1 MKVMEEMDV
10 HRVCVIGSGYV
21 GTVVAAGLAHIGH
34 QVVGVESAVDKLA
47 QLQGGLAPFHEEGLD
62 GLLAEGIQSGR
73 LTFRADI
80 AGAMA
85 ETDIVYICVGTTQG
99 PSGEPDMADMI
110 EVAAEIASNIDGHV
124 LVNKSTV
131 PVGSGRWLSAMI
143 EECRPLGMDLRGR
156 LSVVS
161 NPEFLREG
169 CAVEDFLRPDR
180 IVLGSESAHALDVMV
195 SLYEPIIKARDPEV
209 PVLRTDLVTA
219 EMLKYASNAFLATKI
234 SFANELAR
242 MCEFVGADVCKVT
255 EGMGLDRRIGPMFL
269 SAGLGWGGS
278 CFGKDTAALIA
289 AAKGYGYRARLF
301 EAAVAVNND
310 QRDHVIDLLLQ
321 HFRTLRGVRVTV
333 LGITFKPGT
342 DDLRDSP
349 ALDVIR
355 RLVAR
360 NCFVSAHDP
369 AITALTDHPE
379 VRIYDD
385 PYLAAHGA
393 DAVVIATEWPQ
404 FAGLDLPRLNSGA
417 PGALLL
423 DARNL
428 IDPLEASMAGLHY
441 QGVGRGAPASHDR
454 RVRLQVA

>member
-1 MKVMEEMDV
+1 MTV

-34 QVVGVESAVDKLA
+34 QVVGVEADVDKLA
-47 QLQGGLAPFHEEGLD
+47 QLQMGVAPFHEEGLD
-62 GLLAEGIQSGR
+62 ELLVEGLDSGR
-73 LTFRADI
+73 LTFRTDI

-85 ETDIVYICVGTTQG
+85 QVDIVYICVGTPQG
-99 PSGEPDMADMI
+99 PSGEPDMNDMTG
-110 EVAAEIASNIDGHV
+110 VAAEIAANIDGHI

-131 PVGSGRWLSAMI
+131 PVGSGRWLSTMI
-143 EECRPLGMDLRGR
+143 EECRPVGMDLRGKF
-156 LSVVS
+156 SVVS

-169 CAVEDFLRPDR
+169 TALNDFLRPDR
-180 IVLGSESAHALDVMV
+180 IVLGSESANSLDVMM
-195 SLYEPIIKARDPEV
+195 SLYEPIINTQDSVV
-209 PVLRTDLVTA
+209 PVLRTDLATA

-242 MCEFVGADVCKVT
+242 MCELVGADVSRVT

-289 AAKGYGYRARLF
+289 AAKDYGYRARLF
-301 EAAVAVNND
+301 EAAVAVNHD
-310 QRDHVIDLLLQ
+310 QRGHVIDLLLR
-321 HFRTLRGVRVTV
+321 HFHTLRGVRVAV

-349 ALDVIR
+349 ALDVIC
-355 RLVAR
+355 RLVDR
-360 NCFVSAHDP
+360 GCFISAHDP
-369 AITALTDHPE
+369 AVTALPDHPE

-385 PYLAAHGA
+385 PYNAAHGA

-404 FAGLDLPRLNSGA
+404 FAQLDLHRLNAGA
-417 PGALLL
+417 PSALLL

-428 IDPLEASMAGLHY
+428 IDPVRASAAGLHY
-441 QGVGRGAPASHDR
+441 QGVGRGAPRTHDR
-454 RVRLQVA
+454 RVHLQVA